1 MGLMD
6 EIKKEA
12 LGNGTKIQSS
22 EAAQL
27 EKIFNKMFYLDKN
40 IEEETKFVN
49 QLMTRGLGTT
59 ERYGL
64 HASAMIVSD
73 NKFCIRQQVLSLL
86 YKQRQG
92 EQTQVGLMRIFEE
105 GNAIHEKWQ
114 RLFIRA
120 GYSKAKHLDFTRFNE
135 EFEISFT
142 PDILCYI
149 PEFFKGKMV
158 GEIKSVN
165 TFQFKK
171 MTSHPSGHKQ
181 MQLYMYF
188 MQEELKKRGKWNG
201 VDYTKGFV
209 LCDDKNTQDFK
220 IFVYDYDPSVIAP
233 FIERGEQVQY
243 YKERALNQGKMVKRC
258 KDCNKS
264 ICKKA
269 EECAMR
275 DACYNVGKG
284 RVRLNVGK

>member
-1 MGLMD
+1 MGLID
-6 EIKKEA
+6 DIKKDA

-22 EAAQL
+22 EASQL
-27 EKIFNKMFYLDKN
+27 EKIFNNMFYADKN

-49 QLMTRGLGTT
+49 QLMTRGLEST
-59 ERYGL
+59 ERVGL

-92 EQTQVGLMRIFEE
+92 DQTPVGLMRIFEE

-120 GYSKAKHLDFTRFNE
+120 GYSKAKDLDFTRFNK

-142 PDILCYI
+142 PDIICRI
-149 PEFFKGKMV
+149 PEFYDGEMV

-181 MQLYMYF
+181 MQFYMY
-188 MQEELKKRGKWNG
+188 LTGIR
-201 VDYTKGFV
+201 KGFV
-209 LCDDKNTQDFK
+209 LCEDKNTQEFK
-220 IFVYDYDPSVIAP
+220 VFVYDYDPSVVAP
-233 FIERGEQVQY
+233 FVERAEQVQY
-243 YKERALNQGKMVKRC
+243 YKQRVFDEGKMVKRC
-258 KDCNKS
+258 DGCNKS
-264 ICKKA
+264 TCKKA

-275 DACYNVGKG
+275 DACYNVGMG
-284 RVRLNVGK
+284 RVRIGKSK